1 MCDRVEY
8 QKLAILVTQEWDRV
22 KLYFPLS
29 NDINFSNLQ
38 VLKLSFNYVMLSE
51 VKIIVRILLKYSW
64 KEFKELYINKNNH
77 SINKAICK
85 YCKNIKIINTEL
97 TIEALSELD
106 YFFDALPF
114 LESVKICCK
123 GCTEKNHIP
132 ILGELGENFLF
143 YILSLT
149 ARVLSKVWRLPSI
162 RSHFSF
168 REVIIHQ

>member
-114 LESVKICCK
+114 LESSFFLSGGHYSSMKTVFEKFFIIP
-123 GCTEKNHIP
+123 GPSTPTESSCWYGRKWP
-132 ILGELGENFLF
+132 LILNV
-143 YILSLT
+143 LT
-149 ARVLSKVWRLPSI
+149 NYC
-162 RSHFSF
+162 
-168 REVIIHQ
+168 